1 MPSVL
6 GERGVEE
13 GGEPAQARLE
23 TARVA
28 QVELQRTG
36 ARAPQ
41 RRAHTVCLP
50 GRLDQPDARGGG
62 GNLRTAP
69 ADREGGNQRVACSEV
84 RAEPAR
90 RAGAS

>member
-1 MPSVL
+1 MLSE
-6 GERGVEE
+6 GGVEQR
-13 GGEPAQARLE
+13 GEPAQARLE

-50 GRLDQPDARGGG
+50 GRLDQPDARRGG
-62 GNLRTAP
+62 GNLRAAR
-69 ADREGGNQRVACSEV
+69 ADRRGGSQRVARSEV

>member
-6 GERGVEE
+6 GEGGVEE

-28 QVELQRTG
+28 QVERERPG

-50 GRLDQPDARGGG
+50 GRLDQPDARRG
-62 GNLRTAP
+62 
-69 ADREGGNQRVACSEV
+69 GGNQRVARSEV